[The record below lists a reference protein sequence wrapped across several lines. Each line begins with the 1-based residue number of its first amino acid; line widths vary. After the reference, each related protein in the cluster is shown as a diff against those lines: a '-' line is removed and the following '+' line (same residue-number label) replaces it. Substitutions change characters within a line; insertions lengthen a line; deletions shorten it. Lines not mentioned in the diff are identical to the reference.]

1 MQARQQAGVT
11 QAEVS
16 LAAGQA
22 AAAWAQVEAMESKGD
37 AAGAAA
43 SAAEAVAL
51 QQQAQQCQAAADA
64 AAVQA
69 HRQEQAA
76 AQSLTAAQTAAQLA
90 GTNPKLLQQ
99 LSSELQIQPSD
110 TNAISDDAD
119 TVRHMSALAEQ
130 LPWQLRQQS
139 TEQLLPDSTDEQG
152 GAEDTATSIQ
162 AEPQLITDFS
172 RAARALEVGSFA
184 EQQQQQLQQ
193 QVPGFVSMTDATRSS
208 RAMDDVGMSQD
219 GRGEEEAA
227 AKAAYRQWSESF
239 EARAEQRAQ
248 EARAPQPAAAQEASW
263 SASSSVTPAVI
274 SWDSFKSHAKP
285 GDKLRLVGNHA
296 LPSGDANN
304 AMSLGVVTP
313 AASGMPFVMH
323 ADVAEWAADV
333 SSAALQTHDQAQ
345 LDETGDMPA
354 EDVVRMEDSVAA
366 SDQMQWHQRLEAAG
380 SQAEKLLVLAEVIR

>member
-1 MQARQQAGVT
+1 MVGGVECGGVRRGCRSFFPSNVPYQA
-11 QAEVS
+11 S
-16 LAAGQA
+16 C
-22 AAAWAQVEAMESKGD
+22 
-37 AAGAAA
+37 
-43 SAAEAVAL
+43 AL
-51 QQQAQQCQAAADA
+51 
-64 AAVQA
+64 
-69 HRQEQAA
+69 QEQAA

-239 EARAEQRAQ
+239 EARVWGHYSIDLCLSYTCLKCTVSTRTV
-248 EARAPQPAAAQEASW
+248 S
-263 SASSSVTPAVI
+263 
-274 SWDSFKSHAKP
+274 
-285 GDKLRLVGNHA
+285 N
-296 LPSGDANN
+296 
-304 AMSLGVVTP
+304 
-313 AASGMPFVMH
+313 MH
-323 ADVAEWAADV
+323 H
-333 SSAALQTHDQAQ
+333 LKCIT
-345 LDETGDMPA
+345 
-354 EDVVRMEDSVAA
+354 
-366 SDQMQWHQRLEAAG
+366 
-380 SQAEKLLVLAEVIR
+380 